1 MLYRPLLDQLQ
12 DLKLTGMR
20 QALQEQFQMPDIDSL
35 SFTDRLGLLVDR
47 ERTERAN
54 RRLQYRLQKA
64 RLQPASCPE
73 DLDYR
78 QPRGLDKTL
87 LHHLLGGRWLAEHL
101 NCLITGPTGV
111 GKTWV
116 ACALAQ
122 QACRLGYSARYV
134 RLPRLLPELALAR
147 ADGRYPKLLRD
158 YAKTQLLILDDWGL
172 APLTAEGRRDLLE
185 LLEDRYNH
193 QSTVVTS
200 QLPVATWHAYLNEPT
215 LADAILDR
223 LVHNAYTLNL
233 TGESM
238 RKRQIP
244 LTNPTTG

>member
-1 MLYRPLLDQLQ
+1 M
-12 DLKLTGMR
+12 
-20 QALQEQFQMPDIDSL
+20 I
-35 SFTDRLGLLVDR
+35 
-47 ERTERAN
+47 
-54 RRLQYRLQKA
+54 
-64 RLQPASCPE
+64 
-73 DLDYR
+73 
-78 QPRGLDKTL
+78 
-87 LHHLLGGRWLAEHL
+87 GGRLAVRSRRGAYVAL
-101 NCLITGPTGV
+101 GV
-111 GKTWV
+111 LTAVWGSNWIGMK
-116 ACALAQ
+116 
-122 QACRLGYSARYV
+122 
-134 RLPRLLPELALAR
+134 LALAR

-238 RKRQIP
+238 RKRQTP
-244 LTNPTTG
+244 LTNPTTGQ